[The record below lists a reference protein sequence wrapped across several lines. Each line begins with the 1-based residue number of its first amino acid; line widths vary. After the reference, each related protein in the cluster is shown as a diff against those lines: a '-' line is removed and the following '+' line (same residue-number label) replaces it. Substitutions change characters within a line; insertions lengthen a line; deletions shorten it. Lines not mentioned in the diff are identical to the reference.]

1 MVPPW
6 AAELKVTEK
15 RLKPHLMTA
24 FQATGPAAVRARTL
38 VFPVVR
44 HLLLDYDGLDGCQ
57 EMLGFPEAQ
66 PDILQPRLFAFQTGD
81 LLHVLTR
88 FGFGDEVDEESHPPM
103 VSQKSQ
109 SRSPRAYCWSRRL
122 MARRSGRSSR

>member
-6 AAELKVTEK
+6 AAELKVTKK

-24 FQATGPAAVRARTL
+24 FQAAGSGAVRARML
-38 VFPVVR
+38 SFQVVR

-66 PDILQPRLFAFQTGD
+66 PDILQPRLGAIICDRNLSHCSGTPR
-81 LLHVLTR
+81 L
-88 FGFGDEVDEESHPPM
+88 GFG
-103 VSQKSQ
+103 
-109 SRSPRAYCWSRRL
+109 RSIGIEKWKP
-122 MARRSGRSSR
+122 SSR